1 MKKGGYLTQQRIR
14 EENRNKILSLLKN
27 DGPQRFSDLEK
38 SIGFSPAGLT
48 KILNELLEK
57 KKIIKIVKDNKLAY
71 SIKKGVRLDEILF
84 LGRILYEIKE
94 KGGKIYTD
102 YTHSREDLSPDKV
115 PWGIESH
122 LTLDKKINEKNL
134 NPFSKKDVA
143 EMEQFL
149 YKRVMHNVK
158 KRKIKT
164 DEHQEGTIVLGFRID
179 YGELISGIKHP
190 IVKQGGRLVK
200 L

>member
-1 MKKGGYLTQQRIR
+1 LKKGGYLTQQRIR
-14 EENRNKILSLLKN
+14 EENRNKILSLLYDN
-27 DGPQRFSDLEK
+27 PQRFSDLEK

-71 SIKKGVRLDEILF
+71 SIKKGVRLGEIFF

-102 YTHSREDLSPDKV
+102 YTHSREDLPSDKV

-122 LTLDKKINEKNL
+122 LTLDKKIDEKNL
-134 NPFSKKDVA
+134 NPISKKDVA

-149 YKRVMHNVK
+149 YKRVMYNVK

>member
-1 MKKGGYLTQQRIR
+1 MKKGGYVTQQRIR
-14 EENRNKILSLLKN
+14 EENRNKILSLLHDN
-27 DGPQRFSDLEK
+27 PQRFSDLEK

-94 KGGKIYTD
+94 KGGRHYFN
-102 YTHSREDLSPDKV
+102 YTHSREDLPPDKV
-115 PWGIESH
+115 PWGIESS
-122 LTLDKKINEKNL
+122 LTLDKNIEEKKL
-134 NPFSKKDVA
+134 NPLSKKDIA
-143 EMEQFL
+143 EMEQWI
-149 YKRVMHNVK
+149 YKRVMYNVK

>member
-14 EENRNKILSLLKN
+14 EENRNKILSLLYDN
-27 DGPQRFSDLEK
+27 PQRFSDLEK

>member
-1 MKKGGYLTQQRIR
+1 MKKGGYVTQQRIR

-27 DGPQRFSDLEK
+27 DGPQRFSGLEK